1 MKKQRILTGD
11 RPSGKLHLGHY
22 FGSLQNRVELQNS
35 FEQFVMIADLQA
47 LTDNF
52 DQPDKVR
59 ENVFEVCLDYLAVGI
74 DPEKTTIFIQ
84 SQIPAIYQLTKLYL
98 NLVSV
103 NRLQRNPTVK
113 EEIKN
118 KGLEESLNAGF
129 LVYPISQA
137 ADLTCVKAEVVP
149 VGNDQLPMIEQ
160 CNEIVDSFNN
170 LYGNVLTRCKP
181 LLSSVSRLPG
191 VDGKKMS
198 KSMGNAIYLSDSDED
213 ITKKVMLMYTDPN
226 HLKISDPG
234 KVEDNVVFTYLDIFH
249 PDKAEVEK
257 LKNHY
262 RAGGLGDVFLK
273 KMLAPMIIE
282 LIRPIR
288 QRREELTKNPDKIW
302 EILKKGSERAILESE
317 KVLDEVKQAVKIK
330 YF

>member
-74 DPEKTTIFIQ
+74 DPAKTTIFIQ

-191 VDGKKMS
+191 IDGKKMS

-249 PDKAEVEK
+249 PDKEEVEK

-282 LIRPIR
+282 LISPIR
-288 QRREELTKNPDKIW
+288 QRREELAKNPEKIW
-302 EILKKGSERAILESE
+302 EILKTGSDRVIIESA